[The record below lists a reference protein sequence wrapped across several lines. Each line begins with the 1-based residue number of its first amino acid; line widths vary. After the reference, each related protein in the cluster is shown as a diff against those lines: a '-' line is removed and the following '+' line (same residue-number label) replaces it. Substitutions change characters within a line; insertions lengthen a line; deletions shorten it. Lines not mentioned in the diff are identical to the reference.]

1 MTWLIQFAATLAG
14 RLSIVGIGLASLIAV
29 YKATEYKGVIKER
42 DRQNKEALATDA
54 KAQPARREAERNA
67 AKYLQKYVRD

>member
-29 YKATEYKGVIKER
+29 YKATEYKGVQKER
-42 DRQNKEALATDA
+42 ARQEKEALANDA
-54 KAQPARREAERNA
+54 KAQPARRSAERDA
-67 AKYLQKYVRD
+67 RRVLKQYERD